1 MVFFGEFRMKICTFD
16 HWHAVLAILSFIE
29 MNQES
34 QNRGTYYMSCIIE
47 LYSNE
52 LSTTTPTPL
61 P

>member
-1 MVFFGEFRMKICTFD
+1 MFFCGEFRTKICTFD

-34 QNRGTYYMSCIIE
+34 QNRGSYYMSCIIE

-52 LSTTTPTPL
+52 LSTTIK
-61 P
+61 